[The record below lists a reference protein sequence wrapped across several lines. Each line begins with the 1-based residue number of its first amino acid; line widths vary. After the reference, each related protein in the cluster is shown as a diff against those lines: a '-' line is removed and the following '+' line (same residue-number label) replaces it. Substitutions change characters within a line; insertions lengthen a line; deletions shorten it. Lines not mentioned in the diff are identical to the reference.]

1 LKKQVRLLGGC
12 TKKKLVLAALALVL
26 VPMLSSTSCERVP
39 STSSEGEATEY
50 MGVSLTPISAQNN
63 NALKGT
69 QYLDRETYRL
79 TVDGLVDTPLSLS
92 YDAIQSYPQV
102 SRLTDLDCVEG
113 WSFTAKWTGPQL
125 RSILEEAG
133 VKPGAKILIFYTSD
147 SPEGYTSLDLSYIYD
162 RDIIMA
168 LKINDLTLPPDR
180 GFPLQLVAMQKWG
193 YKWVKWVTR
202 IEVSSDES
210 FRGFWESRGLSNSAD
225 VPSS

>member
-1 LKKQVRLLGGC
+1 MKN
-12 TKKKLVLAALALVL
+12 KLVLGALALVFISG
-26 VPMLSSTSCERVP
+26 LSALSCERLSP
-39 STSSEGEATEY
+39 TPGEGEATEY
-50 MGVSLTPISAQNN
+50 MGVSPAPISAQNN

-69 QYLDRETYRL
+69 QYIDRETYRL

-92 YDAIQSYPQV
+92 YDDLLAYPQV
-102 SRLTDLDCVEG
+102 SRLNDLDCVEG

-125 RSILEEAG
+125 RTILEDAG
-133 VKPGAKILIFYTSD
+133 AKTEGKILIFYTSD
-147 SPEGYTSLDLSYIYD
+147 VPEGFTSLDLSYIYN

-168 LKINDLTLPPDR
+168 LKINDVTLPPDR

-202 IEVSSDES
+202 IEVSSDED

-225 VPSS
+225 VPNP

>member
-1 LKKQVRLLGGC
+1 MRIK
-12 TKKKLVLAALALVL
+12 TLVLALVTL
-26 VPMLSSTSCERVP
+26 VSLTLSSGCDRFPPTP
-39 STSSEGEATEY
+39 GDGEATEF

-69 QYLDRETYRL
+69 QFIDRETYRL
-79 TVDGLVDTPLSLS
+79 TVDGLVESPLSLS
-92 YDAIQSYPQV
+92 YADLQAYPQV

-113 WSFTAKWTGPQL
+113 WSFTAKWTGPAM
-125 RSILEEAG
+125 SAILNDAG
-133 VKPGAKILIFYTSD
+133 VKQEAKILIFYTSD
-147 SPEGYTSLDLSYIYD
+147 STEGYTSMDLGYIYD

-168 LKINDLTLPPDR
+168 LKINDVTLPPDR

-202 IEVSSDES
+202 IEVSSDEN

-225 VPSS
+225 VPVR